1 MAFRQSSHFPLGLC
15 PSSQWG
21 VAPDSSFAGRKVL
34 DFPHIGRH
42 SRKAVSNWG
51 LARHEM
57 PKRKSSKARD
67 IQRST
72 GATEPHSVNSRLRYL
87 FAKANRGLLLD
98 VFVFVAN
105 VFLMRLLTRQFI
117 DLFSQVS
124 AEDPTAKLALGLTF
138 AAMWILPAAGAVLK
152 RWHFHQRLKVQ
163 GKTVE
168 SEETKL
174 AGCLFNPLFYFCL
187 NLVITSAVLT
197 SLGEFVFGR
206 RLLDTGA
213 VFIPL
218 IMGGLILTIV
228 QTFLIYRYFSP
239 PKKPPQSKFLRSPQS
254 ENLGDVCL
262 FLNMILFQVF
272 WNMLTFADLGHPS
285 SLLEFGGRLF
295 FLSFVALLIYFPP
308 RMFYLAEDINRRR
321 TWLTMLLANSPVIVR
336 VLIGTGSNDW

>member
-1 MAFRQSSHFPLGLC
+1 M
-15 PSSQWG
+15 
-21 VAPDSSFAGRKVL
+21 
-34 DFPHIGRH
+34 
-42 SRKAVSNWG
+42 
-51 LARHEM
+51 
-57 PKRKSSKARD
+57 
-67 IQRST
+67 
-72 GATEPHSVNSRLRYL
+72 
-87 FAKANRGLLLD
+87 D

-105 VFLMRLLTRQFI
+105 VFLMRLLTGQFI

-124 AEDPTAKLALGLTF
+124 AENPTAKLALGLTF
-138 AAMWILPAAGAVLK
+138 LAMWILPAAGAVLK

-187 NLVITSAVLT
+187 NLVITSAVVA
-197 SLGEFVFGR
+197 SLGEFLFGR
-206 RLLDTGA
+206 RLDTGA

-218 IMGGLILTIV
+218 ILGGLILTIV

-239 PKKPPQSKFLRSPQS
+239 PKTPPQSKFLRSPQS

-295 FLSFVALLIYFPP
+295 FLSFIALLIYFPP

-321 TWLTMLLANSPVIVR
+321 TWLTMLLANSPVIIR